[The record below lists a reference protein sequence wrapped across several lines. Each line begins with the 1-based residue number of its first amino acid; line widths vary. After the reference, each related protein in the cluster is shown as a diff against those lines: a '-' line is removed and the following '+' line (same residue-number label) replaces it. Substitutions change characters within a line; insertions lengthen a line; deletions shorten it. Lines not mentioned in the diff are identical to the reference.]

1 MTKLPVGSTIRHAY
15 TFTLSELGTII
26 GLCWLPLV
34 LIAILQFLPYAFGG
48 DPAAPAENATA
59 QGRHG
64 LENLLSSLLMI
75 LLYAIAYVPVTRQA
89 FGMRQGPAIVHFALG
104 LPEFRVFGA
113 LLLFFI
119 VIFVMFIGIGLLG
132 LLAGGVALMTGKNP
146 IVELGFA
153 LVILAALLG
162 FVYAVVRLGFLIV
175 PATVAENQISL
186 TRAWTLTRGN
196 FWRIFVIL
204 AAVLVPLYLL
214 HLGGLIAL
222 VGPGLFAP
230 LPSSPVLAEQ
240 VLAARFA
247 LVGKHIPEYIGITL
261 ILAPFNI
268 GLGIG
273 AAVYAY
279 KTLVA
284 DPTATPPQ
292 SDYEGFIG

>member
-15 TFTLSELGTII
+15 SFTFGELGTII

-48 DPAAPAENATA
+48 DPMAPAENATA

-64 LENLLSSLLMI
+64 IESLVSSLVMI
-75 LLYAIAYVPVTRQA
+75 LLYAVAYVPVTRQA
-89 FGMRQGPAIVHFALG
+89 LGLRKGPAIVHFALG

-113 LLLFFI
+113 LLLFFL
-119 VIFVMFIGIGLLG
+119 VIFAMAIGIGLLG
-132 LLAGGVALMTGKNP
+132 LVAGGISVMTGKNP
-146 IVELGFA
+146 IAGFAFA
-153 LVILAALLG
+153 LVILTALLG
-162 FVYAVVRLGFLIV
+162 FIYAIVRLGFLIV
-175 PATVAENQISL
+175 PVTVAENQVSL

-196 FWRIFVIL
+196 FWRIFGTL
-204 AAVLVPLYLL
+204 LAVLVPLYIL

-230 LPSSPVLAEQ
+230 LPSNLALAEQ
-240 VLAARFA
+240 VLASRFA
-247 LVGKHIPEYIGITL
+247 QVGKHIPEYIGLTL

-273 AAVYAY
+273 AAACAY
-279 KTLVA
+279 KVLSP
-284 DPTATPPQ
+284 PTSGAA
-292 SDYEGFIG
+292 SV